1 MSKNTQFWILIS
13 IGLLLIIV
21 INTVIFPSYIAQ
33 LDAVSS
39 NVETIFDLSYFYTP
53 DQAYAKIAAFGSQ
66 GVPIIHKLTAVDF
79 LYIIIYSFT
88 YYFLLRKYVPT
99 VFPTRK
105 SLQKLAPFV
114 IAVFD
119 ICENLGY
126 STLIRYYPERL
137 DGLAYFTAFS
147 TAIKW
152 SLVAFLVP
160 FWVVVLIGALKKQ
173 IVG

>member
-1 MSKNTQFWILIS
+1 MSKNTKFWILIS
-13 IGLLLIIV
+13 FGLLAILV
-21 INTVIFPSYIAQ
+21 INTVVFPSYIAE
-33 LDAVSS
+33 LDKVS
-39 NVETIFDLSYFYTP
+39 NKIETIFDLSYFYLP

-66 GVPIIHKLTAVDF
+66 GVPIIHELTTVDF
-79 LYIIIYSFT
+79 LYIVIYSFT
-88 YYFLLRKYVPT
+88 YYFLLRKYIPT

-105 SLQKLAPFV
+105 SLQKFAFLPFV

-160 FWVVVLIGALKKQ
+160 FGVVVLIGALKK
-173 IVG
+173 